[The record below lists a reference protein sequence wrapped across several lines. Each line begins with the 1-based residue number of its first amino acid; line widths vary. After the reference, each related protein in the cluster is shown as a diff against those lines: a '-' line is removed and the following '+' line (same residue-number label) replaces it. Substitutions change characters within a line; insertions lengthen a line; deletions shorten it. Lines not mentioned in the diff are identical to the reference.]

1 MSFKMKRTCLLL
13 LALCMAFVMIACD
26 GDEKKP
32 QPEETT
38 LAQTDSTAAP
48 SEGNAPAEEP
58 SEESTPAE
66 EPSEEST
73 PAEEPSEE
81 STPAEEPSEESTPEE
96 TPSENSTTEKDPEE
110 TKAPE
115 LWTPFY

>member
-1 MSFKMKRTCLLL
+1 MNFKMKRTCLFL

-26 GDEKKP
+26 SDEKKP
-32 QPEETT
+32 QPEGTT
-38 LAQTDSTAAP
+38 LTQTDSTAAP
-48 SEGNAPAEEP
+48 SEEN
-58 SEESTPAE
+58 TPAE

-96 TPSENSTTEKDPEE
+96 TPSENSTTEKEPEE